1 MSRFAPRLR
10 RELAAQV
17 GSGPVDDGLGVR
29 CADVRYGVNG
39 RHDLTASFA
48 RFKVGADRLAQLLL
62 GLVVQHHTV
71 VVEMLKVSAPRR
83 TVHV

>member
-1 MSRFAPRLR
+1 MASA
-10 RELAAQV
+10 
-17 GSGPVDDGLGVR
+17 SGV
-29 CADVRYGVNG
+29 
-39 RHDLTASFA
+39 LTFGMASMVATTSASFA